1 MKFLIII
8 LFALISCS
16 QDTGSGIEIK
26 NAWIREAP
34 PGATVAA
41 LYLEINNNGGEDQI
55 VSINTPV
62 SEIAEIHNTQV
73 SPDGTG
79 KMIKLENVSIQ
90 SGELLK
96 FSPGGKHIML
106 INLKKA
112 LIPGEVYEVTV
123 DFKNSGQKSVNAVVK
138 GFSNSGDENHSGHS
152 MGH

>member
-1 MKFLIII
+1 MKYLIII

-16 QDTGSGIEIK
+16 QSSGGGIEIK
-26 NAWIREAP
+26 DAWIREAP

-55 VSINTPV
+55 LSVSTPV

-73 SPDGTG
+73 APDGTG
-79 KMIKLENVSIQ
+79 KMVKLENVSIQ
-90 SGELLK
+90 PGEQIK

-106 INLKKA
+106 INLKNPLKA
-112 LIPGEVYEVTV
+112 GDVYIVNL

-138 GFSNSGDENHSGHS
+138 GLDESEVEDHSGHS
-152 MGH
+152 MDH